1 MAAITKSSVKS
12 RSRGFSAKTT
22 AFCVVAIIVCLLA
35 IRNFLLLNQVFLSDP
50 SEKYEISPILSI
62 TEKPKSDGIVVKKKS
77 VSSSSSALK
86 RQEAEKLPHSN
97 LSFPKSNEDY
107 FRNPS
112 VSLGKNIY
120 IYHHTLKS
128 SSGKEGAVV
137 LDMLLGHVY
146 AFHQGAIYGGSCGEG
161 NDVGREPENSLIR
174 AIGLQDFLQFECPR
188 DLETLDR
195 KKVIP
200 GKSYIQDGTRAFTP
214 EYIDLLKSVI
224 TYPKKQESQS
234 KTNIIVVHMSRGKKF
249 TPCRKAP
256 HKEFVAY
263 LPNKHYQ
270 LLINKYSKPDHENK
284 VIIYSQSESF
294 EKFDEFREKG
304 YELHIDE
311 PISDVW
317 KAVLASDVFIMSRSS
332 FSFVPAMVSG
342 DSTTVVYT
350 PFWDQPLRGWNI
362 VRKDIQT
369 QSDVEVQR
377 LKSTCKN
384 NNKMEK
390 YLKKKVS

>member
-1 MAAITKSSVKS
+1 MFK
-12 RSRGFSAKTT
+12 
-22 AFCVVAIIVCLLA
+22 
-35 IRNFLLLNQVFLSDP
+35 
-50 SEKYEISPILSI
+50 
-62 TEKPKSDGIVVKKKS
+62 
-77 VSSSSSALK
+77 
-86 RQEAEKLPHSN
+86 
-97 LSFPKSNEDY
+97 
-107 FRNPS
+107 
-112 VSLGKNIY
+112 
-120 IYHHTLKS
+120 
-128 SSGKEGAVV
+128 
-137 LDMLLGHVY
+137 
-146 AFHQGAIYGGSCGEG
+146 
-161 NDVGREPENSLIR
+161 
-174 AIGLQDFLQFECPR
+174 
-188 DLETLDR
+188 
-195 KKVIP
+195 
-200 GKSYIQDGTRAFTP
+200 
-214 EYIDLLKSVI
+214 
-224 TYPKKQESQS
+224 
-234 KTNIIVVHMSRGKKF
+234 
-249 TPCRKAP
+249 
-256 HKEFVAY
+256 
-263 LPNKHYQ
+263 Q
-270 LLINKYSKPDHENK
+270 LLIDKYSKPDHENK

-317 KAVLASDVFIMSRSS
+317 KAVLTSDVFIMSRSS